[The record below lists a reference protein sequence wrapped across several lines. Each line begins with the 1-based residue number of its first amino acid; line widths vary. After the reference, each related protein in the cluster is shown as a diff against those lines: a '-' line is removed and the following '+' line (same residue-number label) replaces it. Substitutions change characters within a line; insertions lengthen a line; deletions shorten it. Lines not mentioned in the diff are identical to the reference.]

1 MTTLKKLTGA
11 ALFVYAFLYVMQV
24 MFSSLYAPY
33 FPSSEVWRV
42 MNFCTAAG
50 IIISVV
56 VVSRHKRSIEPS
68 DTPAAQY
75 LAVLAA
81 FYATLALAIWFFTVW
96 FRLLM
101 LAPSQSVSKSD
112 NVVWSLVSALNPLVL
127 GTTGAFL
134 WRTPRS

>member
-1 MTTLKKLTGA
+1 MTAVKRLTGA
-11 ALFVYAFLYVMQV
+11 AMFVYAFLYVMQV
-24 MFSSLYAPY
+24 MFSSLYEPY
-33 FPSSEVWRV
+33 FPPSEVWRV
-42 MNFCTAAG
+42 MNFCTAVG

-56 VVSRHKRSIEPS
+56 VVSRHKRGIEPS

-75 LAVLAA
+75 LAVQAA

-101 LAPSQSVSKSD
+101 LVPGEPVSESD
-112 NVVWSLVSALNPLVL
+112 NVVWSLVSVFNPLVL

-134 WRTPRS
+134 WRTPRT